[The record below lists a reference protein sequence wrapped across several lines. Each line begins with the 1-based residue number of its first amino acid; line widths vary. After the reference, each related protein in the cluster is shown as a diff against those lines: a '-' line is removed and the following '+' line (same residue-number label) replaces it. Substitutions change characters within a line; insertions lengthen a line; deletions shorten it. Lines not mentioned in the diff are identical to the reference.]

1 MVHQSNWTIGWS
13 SFITLLLGFGNWLVQ
28 KFISFHSN
36 LYFQGVAPLSML
48 AVQAGQVL
56 EQLTS
61 SRDTLTFKSVGFVA
75 LSAVLS
81 IVPVWYKRREHQRKE
96 AEKQK

>member
-1 MVHQSNWTIGWS
+1 
-13 SFITLLLGFGNWLVQ
+13 
-28 KFISFHSN
+28 
-36 LYFQGVAPLSML
+36 ML

-61 SRDTLTFKSVGFVA
+61 SRDTLTFKSIGFVA

>member
-1 MVHQSNWTIGWS
+1 MIEVSFLTYS
-13 SFITLLLGFGNWLVQ
+13 S
-28 KFISFHSN
+28 
-36 LYFQGVAPLSML
+36 GVAPLSML

-81 IVPVWYKRREHQRKE
+81 IVPVSSVG
-96 AEKQK
+96 KQP